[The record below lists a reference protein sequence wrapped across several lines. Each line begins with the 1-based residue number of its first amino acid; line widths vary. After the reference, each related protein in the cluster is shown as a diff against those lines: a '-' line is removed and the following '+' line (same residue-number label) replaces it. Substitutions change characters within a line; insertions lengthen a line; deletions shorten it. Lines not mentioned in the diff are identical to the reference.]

1 MQMITFPEV
10 HTLLAVHARSFG
22 TEEVPLEAAT
32 GRVLAENVRAD
43 RPYPP
48 FNRSA
53 MDGYAVKYSDWERGI
68 RRFRVAETLYAGSV
82 HNAELQSGHCYKI
95 MTGAAVPEGADT
107 VIRREDT
114 SAEEAGKT
122 AYVDVLLDSCKQF
135 QNIARKGEDLKANA
149 EIIDTALR
157 LEPAVIGLLAT
168 LGKSS
173 VLVERLPRVALFTT
187 GNEVVPVGAP
197 VGPVQ
202 IRNSNRWLLE
212 AFLKKWGIVPFRGAH
227 LPDDIEGLR
236 SALQPALEA
245 DIVVLSGGV
254 SAGDADYVPQ
264 VLEELGVKKLF
275 HRVAIK
281 PGKPLWCGLLPG
293 GGLVFALPGNPF
305 SCLVNFSLFIHH
317 YLQCCF
323 GLPGI
328 QPVYLPLYSGRKKK
342 TKLDEFFP
350 VRLSGR
356 PTGLVPVA
364 LNGSGD
370 IRLGLGAQALAL
382 HGAEQEDIPEGE
394 VLPCYLLG

>member
-1 MQMITFPEV
+1 MITFPEV
-10 HTLLAVHARSFG
+10 HALLAAQARSFG
-22 TEEVPLEAAT
+22 VEEVKLEEAS

-53 MDGYAVKYSDWERGI
+53 MDGYALKYSDWEQGI

-82 HNAELQSGHCYKI
+82 PTRELQSGQCFKI

-107 VIRREDT
+107 VVRREDT
-114 SAEEAGKT
+114 SEWGSDKS
-122 AYVDVLLDSCKQF
+122 AYVDLLLDGCRPF
-135 QNIARKGEDLKANA
+135 QNISRKGEDLKAQA
-149 EIIDTALR
+149 EIIDTAIR
-157 LEPAVIGLLAT
+157 LEPSVIGLLAT
-168 LGKSS
+168 LGKST

-187 GNEVVPVGAP
+187 GNEVVPVEAP

-202 IRNSNRWLLE
+202 IRNSNRWLLQS
-212 AFLKKWGIVPFRGAH
+212 FLGRWGIAPFICRH
-227 LPDDIEGLR
+227 LPDDVDSLR
-236 SALQPALEA
+236 SALQSALEA
-245 DIVVLSGGV
+245 DILILSGGV

-275 HRVAIK
+275 HKVAIK
-281 PGKPLWCGLLPG
+281 PGKPLWCGQLPG
-293 GGLVFALPGNPF
+293 GGMVFALPGNPF
-305 SCLVNFSLFIHH
+305 SCLVNANLFIQH

-323 GLPGI
+323 GLPGV
-328 QPVYLPLYSGRKKK
+328 QPVFLPLYGGRSKK

-356 PTGLVPVA
+356 PTGLVPVV

-370 IRLGLGAQALAL
+370 IRLGLGAQGLAL
-382 HGAEQEDIPEGE
+382 HAAGQEDLPEGE
-394 VLPCYLLG
+394 IVPCYML